1 MFAPLLA
8 AGGWRVVSW
17 DQRGHG
23 DSDRADLYSWDA
35 DLRDALAVFDH
46 VSPGRPVPVV
56 GHSKGGGMMIQ
67 LADAQP
73 YRIATFVNLDGIP
86 YSADRP
92 RRRRAQPDE
101 DDGERG
107 RRAGSSTAGARST
120 ASASRA
126 RSTSSPSGGPG

>member
-1 MFAPLLA
+1 MHGGFDFARTYDGFAPLLA

-23 DSDRADLYSWDA
+23 DSDRAALYSWDA

-46 VSPGRPVPVV
+46 VSPGRPVPVI

-73 YRIATFVNLDGIP
+73 YRMSP
-86 YSADRP
+86 
-92 RRRRAQPDE
+92 
-101 DDGERG
+101 
-107 RRAGSSTAGARST
+107 
-120 ASASRA
+120 AS
-126 RSTSSPSGGPG
+126 